1 MYTPPEQTPITV
13 AYRKKT
19 GTKVWIKTF
28 KDLKSPDRLITNRSN
43 LLPKGSDI
51 LEIGVGS
58 NFVKKN
64 ESQQDSQS
72 LNICFFMN

>member
-1 MYTPPEQTPITV
+1 MTTKNSYTPPEQTPITV

-28 KDLKSPDRLITNRSN
+28 TDLRSPDRLITNKSTK
-43 LLPKGSDI
+43 LPAGSEI

-58 NFVKKN
+58 NFEASYKKKYK
-64 ESQQDSQS
+64 
-72 LNICFFMN
+72 IK

>member
-13 AYRKKT
+13 AYKKKT

-28 KDLKSPDRLITNRSN
+28 KDLRSPDRLITNRST
-43 LLPKGSDI
+43 LLPEGSDI

-58 NFVKKN
+58 KFEAYYNKKY
-64 ESQQDSQS
+64 SK
-72 LNICFFMN
+72 

>member
-19 GTKVWIKTF
+19 GQKVWIKTF
-28 KDLKSPDRLITNRSN
+28 TDLRTPDRIITNRSN
-43 LLPKGSDI
+43 LLPTGSEI

-58 NFVKKN
+58 NFEASYKKKYK
-64 ESQQDSQS
+64 
-72 LNICFFMN
+72 IK

>member
-28 KDLKSPDRLITNRSN
+28 TDLRSPDRLITNKSTK
-43 LLPKGSDI
+43 LPAGSEI

-58 NFVKKN
+58 SFEASYKKKYKVK
-64 ESQQDSQS
+64 
-72 LNICFFMN
+72 

>member
-13 AYRKKT
+13 AYKKKT

-28 KDLKSPDRLITNRSN
+28 TDLRSPDRLITNKSTK
-43 LLPKGSDI
+43 LPAGSEI

-58 NFVKKN
+58 NFEASYKKKYKVK
-64 ESQQDSQS
+64 
-72 LNICFFMN
+72 